1 MARVFFAC
9 TPAPQQMGALA
20 IAGDS
25 ITAGYG
31 LADPA
36 TQSWGA
42 QLAPLLAARSCANGG
57 HAGEYAT
64 NMVTRYPADIAPAY
78 SKIGHPVAILEIGT
92 NDIASGLYTLAQ
104 TKGYVEAWGAL
115 AKAQGWLFG
124 LCTVLDRTAILTV
137 SKATF
142 DANRALFNDYVR
154 TVAPCDFYVDFDTD
168 SRLLLASNTTYYQ
181 DGVHPTAAGAAV
193 MAAVGNVAV
202 RGFMDTAT

>member
-1 MARVFFAC
+1 MGTVYFAC

-42 QLAPLLAARSCANGG
+42 QLATLVAARSYTNGG
-57 HAGEYAT
+57 HAGEYSVD
-64 NMVTRYPADIAPAY
+64 MVTRYPADIAPAY
-78 SKIGHPVAILEIGT
+78 SKVGHPVSILEIGT
-92 NDIASGLYTLAQ
+92 NDIASGLYTLEQ
-104 TKGYVEAWGAL
+104 TKDYVEAWGAL
-115 AKAQGWLFG
+115 ADAQGWLFG
-124 LCTVLDRTAILTV
+124 LCTALDRTAILTV

-154 TVAPCDFYVDFDTD
+154 TDAPCDFFVDFDTD

-181 DGVHPTAAGAAV
+181 DGVHPTAAGAAI
-193 MAAVGNVAV
+193 MATIANVVV
-202 RGFMDTAT
+202 RNTLAA